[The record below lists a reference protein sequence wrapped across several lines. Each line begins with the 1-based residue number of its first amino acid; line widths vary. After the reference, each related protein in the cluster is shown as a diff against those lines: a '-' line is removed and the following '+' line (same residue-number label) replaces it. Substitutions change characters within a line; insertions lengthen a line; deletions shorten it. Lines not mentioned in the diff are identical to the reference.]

1 MQYGLQKKWANNDH
15 GNIVSVTVELQYQ
28 AADDK
33 WTSFSEVTLDGTA
46 DDAAGKSCYEDAAWH
61 ALWTAVPEYLP
72 GSMTDKSG
80 HTLYR
85 IVEKDGK
92 PWTVEATEASQ
103 WKEIFEDLP
112 KYDAAEK
119 EIQYSVKEESVGGED
134 PAEKFETTYGADED
148 AGSLTVT
155 NKLLPK
161 PAAGPDDKTE
171 PTSDQPAK
179 TGDTTDITLA
189 AALVMI
195 SLAGGVTVILMRR
208 NRKKTK

>member
-1 MQYGLQKKWANNDH
+1 MMPAK
-15 GNIVSVTVELQYQ
+15 IVSVTVELQYQ

-92 PWTVEATEASQ
+92 PWTVEVTEASQ
-103 WKEIFEDLP
+103 WKGIFEDLP

-119 EIQYSVKEESVGGED
+119 EIPYSVKEESVGGED

-161 PAAGPDDKTE
+161 PAAGPDDLTGRRCDGDPDETE
-171 PTSDQPAK
+171 PEENEIN
-179 TGDTTDITLA
+179 GRTDLQA
-189 AALVMI
+189 DGGCLLFCLV
-195 SLAGGVTVILMRR
+195 
-208 NRKKTK
+208 